1 MSDETSRELLASLT
15 ATLAELETG
24 ASGSDPTAAARA
36 FDAMMQRRRLERD
49 RAAKAALAEA
59 TRPPERPWFDEAL
72 PPRYP
77 TNESCS
83 ECGTSPLPASR
94 TLPCG
99 HPANACR
106 ECLDRKL
113 LDGVTAACA
122 RCRAP
127 LGSTVA
133 RAQLFEASRANRAD
147 AIARI
152 LRLLLH
158 RADDARLGEAR
169 KARDAASVSEASD
182 ARDSAGATPLMIACD
197 FDAVDAA
204 RVLLTAG
211 ASTSARD
218 AEGLTP
224 LHRACWRGSSACVRT
239 LLDFGADPN
248 ATDDAEETPA
258 MVAARVNDAVS
269 LRALLRAGADLDRTD
284 ENGWT
289 AAEKAAARAGCGDAV
304 HVISGW
310 IAAGGEARR
319 ADSSGEEYDP
329 DELD

>member
-1 MSDETSRELLASLT
+1 MASCLTRRPASSSPRSPRRSRSGDGRVRIGPHGRRARVRRDDA
-15 ATLAELETG
+15 AT
-24 ASGSDPTAAARA
+24 PARA
-36 FDAMMQRRRLERD
+36 RPGGQGGARRGDATARATVVRRG
-49 RAAKAALAEA
+49 A
-59 TRPPERPWFDEAL
+59 
-72 PPRYP
+72 PPRHP

-113 LDGVTAACA
+113 LDGVTAARA

-147 AIARI
+147 ATARI

-158 RADDARLGEAR
+158 RAELGEAP
-169 KARDAASVSEASD
+169 EALD
-182 ARDSAGATPLMIACD
+182 VLADVKRLRTPDVRDSAGATPLMIACD

-224 LHRACWRGSSACVRT
+224 LHRVLARLDSARGRCSTLGRT
-239 LLDFGADPN
+239 RTRRTTRRRRPRWSPRA
-248 ATDDAEETPA
+248 
-258 MVAARVNDAVS
+258 VNDAVS
-269 LRALLRAGADLDRTD
+269 LRALLRAGADLGSDGRERMD
-284 ENGWT
+284 G
-289 AAEKAAARAGCGDAV
+289 
-304 HVISGW
+304 
-310 IAAGGEARR
+310 GGEGGGEGGMRR
-319 ADSSGEEYDP
+319 RRPRHLGMDRGGGRGEASGFVGGGVRP
-329 DELD
+329 

>member
-1 MSDETSRELLASLT
+1 MSNETSRELLASLT

-72 PPRYP
+72 PPRHP

-113 LDGVTAACA
+113 LDSVTAACA

-147 AIARI
+147 ATARI
-152 LRLLLH
+152 LRLLL
-158 RADDARLGEAR
+158 RPELGEAPE
-169 KARDAASVSEASD
+169 ARDVLADVNVSVPD
-182 ARDSAGATPLMIACD
+182 VRDSAGATPLMIACD
-197 FDAVDAA
+197 FDAVEAA

-224 LHRACWRGSSACVRT
+224 LHRACWRGSSACART

-310 IAAGGEARR
+310 IAAGGGARR

>member
-77 TNESCS
+77 TKESCS

-113 LDGVTAACA
+113 LDGAT
-122 RCRAP
+122 
-127 LGSTVA
+127 A
-133 RAQLFEASRANRAD
+133 RARGAARPSARPSPARSSSRRRARTEPTPSRESS
-147 AIARI
+147 AYSSTEPTTPVSAKRP
-152 LRLLLH
+152 
-158 RADDARLGEAR
+158 E
-169 KARDAASVSEASD
+169 ARDAASVSEAPD
-182 ARDSAGATPLMIACD
+182 ARVSAGATPLMIACD

-224 LHRACWRGSSACVRT
+224 LHRACWRGSSACART
-239 LLDFGADPN
+239 LLDFGAD
-248 ATDDAEETPA
+248 
-258 MVAARVNDAVS
+258 
-269 LRALLRAGADLDRTD
+269 RT
-284 ENGWT
+284 
-289 AAEKAAARAGCGDAV
+289 
-304 HVISGW
+304 
-310 IAAGGEARR
+310 RR
-319 ADSSGEEYDP
+319 TTRRRRPRWSPRGSTTR
-329 DELD
+329 